1 MSQFNAELLS
11 KIRTQ
16 NPLIHNITNIVS
28 AHFSANGLLAI
39 GASPFMSSSLDE
51 MEEIAAISSGL
62 VINMGGVSDR
72 ELAAMLACG
81 RMMNTLGKPV
91 ILDPVGAGAT
101 PHRQKVVRTLLQ
113 EIRFD
118 AIRGN
123 AGEIAFLAGV
133 DWRSHGVDAG
143 VGQGDLAQLAK
154 TCAAQYACT
163 VAISGAH
170 DYISDGTTLAIV
182 DNGTSLFPKITA
194 SGCLL
199 ACVVGA
205 FVAVADRQN
214 SQTFLAVVEACTAY
228 AVAGQLAADGLL
240 DEYGTFYVRLID
252 KLAALDNAIINK
264 HAAVRYVNH

>member
-1 MSQFNAELLS
+1 MSHFNAELLS
-11 KIRTQ
+11 KVRSQ

-51 MEEIAAISSGL
+51 MAEVAAISSGL
-62 VINMGGVSDR
+62 VINMGGVSDK

-81 RMMNTLGKPV
+81 RAMNTLGKPV

-101 PHRQKVVRTLLQ
+101 PHRQKVVHHLLQ

-133 DWRSHGVDAG
+133 EWQSHGVDAG

-154 TCAAQYACT
+154 TCAAQYDCT
-163 VAISGAH
+163 VAISGTS

-182 DNGTSLFPKITA
+182 DNGTPLFPKITA

-205 FVAVADRQN
+205 FVAVADRPN
-214 SQTFLAVVEACTAY
+214 QTLSAVVEACTAY
-228 AVAGQLAADGLL
+228 AVAGQLAAEGLC
-240 DEYGTFYVRLID
+240 DEHGTFYVRLID
-252 KLAALDNAIINK
+252 QLAALDNVTINK
-264 HAAVRYVNH
+264 HAAVRYL